1 MMIVALAGIALMAV
15 AAWLGEVGKNNKMFF
30 FPMAFMLCATITSL
44 IITVKSKLAILGSA
58 SWGDWFQLIFA
69 ASMIILAIIL
79 IMESVKILP
88 CPGWKKS
95 KSYRIVLPE

>member
-1 MMIVALAGIALMAV
+1 MIVALAGIALMAV

-79 IMESVKILP
+79 IMESVKTFRAQA
-88 CPGWKKS
+88 GRKVKAT
-95 KSYRIVLPE
+95 E

>member
-79 IMESVKILP
+79 IMESVKTFRAQA
-88 CPGWKKS
+88 GRKVKAT
-95 KSYRIVLPE
+95 E

>member
-15 AAWLGEVGKNNKMFF
+15 AAWLGEVGKNNMMFF

-79 IMESVKILP
+79 IMESVKTFRAQA
-88 CPGWKKS
+88 GRKVKAT
-95 KSYRIVLPE
+95 E

>member
-69 ASMIILAIIL
+69 ASMIILTIILTIIL
-79 IMESVKILP
+79 IMESVKTFRAQA
-88 CPGWKKS
+88 GRKVKAT
-95 KSYRIVLPE
+95 E